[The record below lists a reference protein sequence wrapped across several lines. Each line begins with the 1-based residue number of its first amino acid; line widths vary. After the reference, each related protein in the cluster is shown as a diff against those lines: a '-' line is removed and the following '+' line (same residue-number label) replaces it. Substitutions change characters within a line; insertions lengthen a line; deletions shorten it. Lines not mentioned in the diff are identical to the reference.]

1 MEKKYLEDFMYYIGN
16 KKKWDYFIL
25 LYNNNNMSYQDKKF
39 LYNYF
44 VVLKTNYGNVLDKIQ
59 NDLSNKEF
67 LETTLPLI
75 SFYLSDHY

>member
-1 MEKKYLEDFMYYIGN
+1 MYYIGN

-44 VVLKTNYGNVLDKIQ
+44 VVLKTNYGNVLNKI
-59 NDLSNKEF
+59 
-67 LETTLPLI
+67 
-75 SFYLSDHY
+75 